1 MLIHLNKKELNKN
14 KLIELQMLYLVY
26 LCNTVFV
33 SRMFV
38 MKEMSLEQI
47 LNKE

>member
-14 KLIELQMLYLVY
+14 KLIELQILYLVY
-26 LCNTVFV
+26 LCNTVSV

-38 MKEMSLEQI
+38 INYIKDE
-47 LNKE
+47 

>member
-38 MKEMSLEQI
+38 INYIKDE
-47 LNKE
+47 